1 MRALREP
8 IKKEHITIKN
18 WRTVRMDQK
27 IGNIIEQMQ
36 VTMDGMIERLAK
48 LEMELSSLQQ
58 SGISLK
64 KPKLYI
70 DENTALLS
78 SNEADIRWIAEK
90 VEAHEMS
97 EMR

>member
-1 MRALREP
+1 
-8 IKKEHITIKN
+8 
-18 WRTVRMDQK
+18 MDQNK

-70 DENTALLS
+70 DEKTALLS
-78 SNEADIRWIAEK
+78 SSEADIRWIAEK